1 MLKRDN
7 QHMNLAWL
15 LVVDLDDRL
24 FPTPFVL
31 QRISNICLN
40 LDGFTCD
47 LVYRYIQI

>member
-1 MLKRDN
+1 
-7 QHMNLAWL
+7 MNLAWL
-15 LVVDLDDRL
+15 LVVDLDDRV
-24 FPTPFVL
+24 FPTLFVL